1 MAQDTEMKDVAQA
14 ALASLEISDEA
25 LRQFKD
31 PGDDEKSV
39 DDLCAASVHTSF
51 SKLFLSEKYHD
62 IIIECGGREF
72 KAHRAVVCLQCPWFE
87 KEFAAIAKVAYSE
100 ALRELLLT
108 GDSRSALS
116 RSRAAKEMTPRF
128 SNASSNFSTQEPTL

>member
-1 MAQDTEMKDVAQA
+1 MTDAAQA
-14 ALASLEISDEA
+14 VTVSLDTDAA

-39 DDLCAASVHTSF
+39 DDLCAASVYASF

-62 IIIECGGREF
+62 IVIECGGREF
-72 KAHRAVVCLQCPWFE
+72 MAHRAVVCSQCPWFE

-108 GDSRSALS
+108 GDSRSVLS
-116 RSRAAKEMTPRF
+116 RSRAAKTTTLRF
-128 SNASSNFSTQEPTL
+128 SNASSNFSTREPTP